1 MDFLEY
7 LKSGVTPYHTVE
19 QSVQMLKKA
28 GFSELKLNQPFDLK
42 KGGTYFVRIFSTAL
56 AAFTIGK
63 KVNDKS
69 FFHVAAAHTDHP
81 CLHIKPV
88 YEMDPGKSCGYMKLN
103 CEIYGGP
110 ILSTWLDRSLSV
122 AGMVALKSRDP
133 YKPKI
138 KLFDFKRP
146 IAVIPNLP
154 IHFNRDVNKGIELN
168 RQTDMTPILGMFRE
182 KINEKQFLLS
192 AIADELKVK
201 KEDILDCDLYVYCC
215 DEPVT
220 VGINND
226 MIASPALD
234 NLTGCYALTRAISDT
249 KPLNRINAAL
259 LFDHEEI
266 GSRTKTGADSAAFK
280 TILEKIWNGLG
291 FDIGRLNDAVLSS
304 FLFSVDVAH
313 ATHPNH
319 PEKYDSLSRAQFG
332 DGVTIKV
339 SSNQRYTMDPS
350 ATATCEMLC
359 EKAGVKY
366 KKFMIRADIQGGSTI
381 GPMLSSLLPMH
392 AVDIGVPIL
401 AMHSACE
408 LMQLSDE
415 EELIRLLHRFW
426 TPGTE
431 S

>member
-1 MDFLEY
+1 MEFFEY
-7 LKSGVTPYHTVE
+7 LERGVTPYHTVE
-19 QSVQMLKKA
+19 QSAGMLKEA
-28 GFSELKLNQPFDLK
+28 GFTELSLSQPFAIK
-42 KGGTYFVRIFSTAL
+42 KGGSYFVRIFSTAL
-56 AAFTIGK
+56 AAFSIGK
-63 KVNDKS
+63 KVKDKS
-69 FFHVAAAHTDHP
+69 CFHVAAAHTDHP

-88 YEMDPGKSCGYMKLN
+88 FEIDPKKSSGYMKLS

-110 ILSTWLDRSLSV
+110 ILSTWLDRPLSV

-133 YKPKI
+133 YQPKMEV
-138 KLFDFKRP
+138 FDFMRP

-154 IHFNRDVNKGIELN
+154 IHFNRDVNKGVELN
-168 RQTDMTPILGMFRE
+168 RQTDMVPVLGMF
-182 KINEKQFLLS
+182 NEAVNEEQYLLS
-192 AIADELKVK
+192 AIAKQLQVK
-201 KEDILDCDLYVYCC
+201 KEDILDCDLYVYCA
-215 DEPVT
+215 DKPVS
-220 VGINND
+220 VGLNND
-226 MIASPALD
+226 MVAAPALD
-234 NLTGCYALTRAISDT
+234 NLTSCFALTKAISEA
-249 KPLNRINAAL
+249 KPSDQIDVAL

-266 GSRTKTGADSAAFK
+266 GSRTKTGADSAVFR

-291 FDIGRLNDAVLSS
+291 FAEDRMNDAVLSS

-319 PEKYDSLSRAQFG
+319 PEKYDPLSRIEFG

-381 GPMLSSLLPMH
+381 GPMLSALLPMH

-408 LMQLSDE
+408 LMQRSDE
-415 EELIRLLHRFW
+415 EELIRLMQQFYK
-426 TPGTE
+426 
-431 S
+431 